1 MMTREEQK
9 KRASELA
16 KQKRAEEN
24 YYIITNCRLCP
35 NSVEIKK
42 TQEKNCL
49 KRGGGTCRECRK
61 KISIQNWINY
71 RKDKSPE
78 ELSEL
83 GKYARSCVKPENLSE
98 GIRKQWA
105 AFRSD
110 PEKYKSI
117 CEARVGRMKTVW
129 ENYSDEQK
137 NFIVKSLVDSSDC
150 GRSKVSEELKKALI
164 DNGLYEGF
172 ESEQVFHGFV
182 PDEINHKR
190 KVIIEVFGDLYHC
203 NPKKYKNPNVFISAI
218 KRTVGEQW
226 ARDKIKIDAYKEYG
240 YTTIVVW
247 ESDIRKRLSEQL
259 NKIKEILKEKE
270 EASGIPPHI

>member
-1 MMTREEQK
+1 MTTEEQR
-9 KRASELA
+9 KRQSELG
-16 KQKRAEEN
+16 KQKRAAEN
-24 YYIITNCRLCP
+24 YYITTNCRFCP

-49 KRGGGTCRECRK
+49 KRGGGTCKECRR
-61 KISIQNWINY
+61 KISTQNWIDY
-71 RKDKSPE
+71 RSGKTKE
-78 ELSEL
+78 ELSAQ
-83 GKYARSCVKPENLSE
+83 GKYARSCAKPENLSE
-98 GIRKQWA
+98 GVRKQWA
-105 AFRSD
+105 TFRSD
-110 PEKYKSI
+110 PDKYKSI

-137 NFIVKSLVDSSDC
+137 NFIVKSLVDSADC
-150 GRSKVSEELKKALI
+150 GRSKVSEELKKSLI

-182 PDEINHKR
+182 PDEINHEK

-203 NPKKYKNPNVFISAI
+203 NPKKYKNPDVFISAT

-226 ARDKIKIDAYKEYG
+226 ARDKIKLDAYQEYG

-247 ESDIRKRLSEQL
+247 ESDIRKRLGEQL
-259 NKIKEILKEKE
+259 TRIKEILKEKE
-270 EASGIPPHI
+270 EAYGLPPHN